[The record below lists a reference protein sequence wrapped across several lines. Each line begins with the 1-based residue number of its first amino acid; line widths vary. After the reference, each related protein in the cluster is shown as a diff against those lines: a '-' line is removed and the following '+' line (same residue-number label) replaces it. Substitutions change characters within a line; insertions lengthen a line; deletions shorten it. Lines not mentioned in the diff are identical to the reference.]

1 MKSPYQQLGGSEGI
15 RQLASEFYQ
24 AMDEL
29 SATAEIRAMHAD
41 NLDEIKEKLFEYLS
55 GWLGG
60 PALYSQQYGTVCL
73 TEPHSHYQI
82 TAAHRDQ
89 WLACMDKALE
99 RINASDEIKHMLKQP
114 MFELADLVKNTA

>member
-41 NLDEIKEKLFEYLS
+41 NLDEIK
-55 GWLGG
+55 
-60 PALYSQQYGTVCL
+60 
-73 TEPHSHYQI
+73 
-82 TAAHRDQ
+82 
-89 WLACMDKALE
+89 
-99 RINASDEIKHMLKQP
+99 
-114 MFELADLVKNTA
+114 